1 MKEKSELNDVT
12 SLISLNYTKTM
23 IVNVC
28 LNIGGVKK
36 SNLFVSKSNRY
47 EYNCSSNFMVELQ
60 T

>member
-1 MKEKSELNDVT
+1 MKEKSELDDVT

-36 SNLFVSKSNRY
+36 SILFLSKSNRY